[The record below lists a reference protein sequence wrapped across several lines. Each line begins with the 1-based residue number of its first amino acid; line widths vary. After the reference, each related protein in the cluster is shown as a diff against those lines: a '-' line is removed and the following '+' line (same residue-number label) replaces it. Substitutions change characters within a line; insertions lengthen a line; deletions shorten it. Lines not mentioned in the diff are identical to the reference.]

1 MQLYKRLAEKESKNI
16 AKVTCRKSRKLKKK
30 HLKLD
35 DAEETEDTCKT
46 EEHTGNNG
54 SDKSFCA

>member
-1 MQLYKRLAEKESKNI
+1 MQKITETKKN
-16 AKVTCRKSRKLKKK
+16 

-35 DAEETEDTCKT
+35 DAEETEDACKT

-54 SDKSFCA
+54 SDKSFCACKRRKLTLLPAVL